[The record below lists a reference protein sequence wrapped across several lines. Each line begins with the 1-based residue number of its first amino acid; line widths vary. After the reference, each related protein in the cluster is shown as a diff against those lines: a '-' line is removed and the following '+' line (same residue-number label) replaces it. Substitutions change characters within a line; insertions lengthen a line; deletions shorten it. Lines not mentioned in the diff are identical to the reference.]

1 MTSDKIEFEILNN
14 AYDNYLFIKQCK
26 FHDVKKLINHVIILS
41 NCIFYDSL
49 KCSNIV
55 ENISNSILRA
65 HNLLSGR

>member
-1 MTSDKIEFEILNN
+1 MTCDKIEFENLNN
-14 AYDNYLFIKQCK
+14 AYDNYLFVKQSK
-26 FHDVKKLINHVIILS
+26 FHYVKKLINHVIILS